1 MRKKLTVWFTEGE
14 PDMLGNYGNVK
25 TSVALVGEE
34 ECVIMTFGGRDG
46 SSDTAITLDQLR
58 RIFDEIG
65 IEE

>member
-1 MRKKLTVWFTEGE
+1 MRKRLTVYFTEGE
-14 PDMLGNYGNVK
+14 PDILGNYGNIK

>member
-1 MRKKLTVWFTEGE
+1 MRKKLTVYFTEND
-14 PDMLGNYGNVK
+14 PDMLGNYGNVE
-25 TSVALVGEE
+25 TSVSFMGKE
-34 ECVIMTFGGRDG
+34 ECVFMAFGGRDG